1 MNLHWSPDSAGV
13 YFDAE
18 DHGSRNAQFAAI
30 AGGGVKPVT
39 TGTHV
44 LTMDSASSDL
54 VAVGTLTDPD
64 NPPDVVRYNL
74 RRRGEVTTL
83 TSVNAGLL
91 SGIHLAKT
99 EEIDFTST
107 GGAKVQG
114 WVVKPPDFDARKSTL
129 SSSKFTADRSPCTA

>member
-1 MNLHWSPDSAGV
+1 MRKISGDYDRDPLNLRWSPDSASI
-13 YFDAE
+13 YFDAD
-18 DHGSRNAQFAAI
+18 DHGSRNILLVAV

-54 VAVGTLTDPD
+54 MAVGTRSDPE

-74 RRRGEVTTL
+74 RRPGEIAKL

-91 SGIHLAKT
+91 SGKHLAKT
-99 EEIDFTST
+99 EEINFTSR
-107 GGAKVQG
+107 GNAKVQG
-114 WVVKPPDFDARKSTL
+114 
-129 SSSKFTADRSPCTA
+129 